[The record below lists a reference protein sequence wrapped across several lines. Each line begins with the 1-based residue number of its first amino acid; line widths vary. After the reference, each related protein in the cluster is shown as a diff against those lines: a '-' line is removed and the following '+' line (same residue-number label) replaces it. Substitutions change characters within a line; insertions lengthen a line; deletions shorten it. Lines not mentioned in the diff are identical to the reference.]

1 MLNLLFVYSSGRHQA
16 AQRGFAGSSAGEVW
30 GHGKISAL
38 IFPVLSLGSAG
49 NMDPEVSFT
58 LPEVGAEIYPLT
70 SDRAKFKTLQGLKN
84 SVGKKWRVWKRMRKK
99 IKKKTNQ
106 EETATGL
113 WHGKNGEN
121 VTYLRAAVKNKA
133 WMGTKGFVP
142 LLTAGRCPPAFG
154 EELALAT
161 TVWLRTKLLS
171 WACELFRGVKNL
183 FLCASEVL
191 RRARSCSLI
200 EIPTH
205 QQEG

>member
-84 SVGKKWRVWKRMRKK
+84 SVGKKRRVWKRMRKK
-99 IKKKTNQ
+99 LKKRQTRRKQ
-106 EETATGL
+106 L
-113 WHGKNGEN
+113 Q
-121 VTYLRAAVKNKA
+121 
-133 WMGTKGFVP
+133 GFDM
-142 LLTAGRCPPAFG
+142 AKM
-154 EELALAT
+154 EKM
-161 TVWLRTKLLS
+161 WLIWGQQSRTKPGWEPKDLCPCSQLGDVLLP
-171 WACELFRGVKNL
+171 L
-183 FLCASEVL
+183 
-191 RRARSCSLI
+191 ARSL
-200 EIPTH
+200 H
-205 QQEG
+205 